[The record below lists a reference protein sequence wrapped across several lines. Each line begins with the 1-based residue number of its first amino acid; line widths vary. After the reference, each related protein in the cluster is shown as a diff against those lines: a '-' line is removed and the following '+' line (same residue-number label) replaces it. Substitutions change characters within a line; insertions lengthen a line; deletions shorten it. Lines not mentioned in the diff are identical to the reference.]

1 MWLSYTIND
10 QKCLAGIGPG
20 KVTEYAL
27 PPSSGLPSPSVVA
40 TSYTEPAPTCGN
52 RDDLPITDDDGA
64 LFDDYSSAIDDPSF
78 GDDEILG
85 EREIT
90 ANETCGIVNLNR
102 AGLIFYFGPVT

>member
-1 MWLSYTIND
+1 
-10 QKCLAGIGPG
+10 
-20 KVTEYAL
+20 
-27 PPSSGLPSPSVVA
+27 
-40 TSYTEPAPTCGN
+40 
-52 RDDLPITDDDGA
+52 
-64 LFDDYSSAIDDPSF
+64 LFDDYSSGIDDPSF